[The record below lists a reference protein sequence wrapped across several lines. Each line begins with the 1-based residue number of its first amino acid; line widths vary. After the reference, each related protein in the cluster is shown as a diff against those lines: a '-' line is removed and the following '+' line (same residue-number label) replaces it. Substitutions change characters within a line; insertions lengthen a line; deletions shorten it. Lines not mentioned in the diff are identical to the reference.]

1 MKLIQRLS
9 EHISEEIHD
18 ARCYAKWALEEKDAH
33 RSLADTLYTL
43 STEEMRHM
51 QMLHNEV
58 TRIITEY
65 RQANGEPPASM
76 LAVYDYLHKKQIDN
90 AAEVKTLQSMYK
102 EG

>member
-1 MKLIQRLS
+1 MKIIEKLS
-9 EHISEEIHD
+9 NRISEEIKD
-18 ARCYAKWALEEKDAH
+18 AKLYAEMALAEKDEH
-33 RSLADTLYTL
+33 RSLADTLYTI

-58 TRIITEY
+58 TRLITEY

-76 LAVYDYLHKKQIDN
+76 LAVYDYLHNKHIQC
-90 AAEVKTLQSMYK
+90 AAEVKTLQGMYK